1 MNIRHTFYRLS
12 ALLALL
18 LGLAACTKSEE
29 ADYRLPEGEYPVV
42 IRTTGLSAVAT
53 PASRATVDG
62 DWQGVQTVALK
73 MGDAVKEYT
82 VAASDADGYKS
93 ATLSNAADPHYW
105 TSRKPISVSAWWPL
119 DDTDITRMPA
129 VVVAEDQSTLDA
141 FQRSDFISAEE
152 QTVEFDNPTL
162 EFTHRTARVAV
173 ELVPGTVFTDLAG
186 ADVSLTG
193 LDEEGGNPDV
203 IVLRNAEADTYEAL
217 VAPQTVT
224 AGDVFIRMEL
234 ANGVYNYIPQHDVVL
249 EKGKRYFFT
258 VRVNVT
264 GLELVGCSIVGWNDG
279 GGENGI
285 AKDTGYIYD
294 DATHTYTVHNADGLL
309 AWGEAARNDL
319 TLNCTLTA
327 DITLPAVA
335 DGESNW
341 TPVGYYDSGVSVG
354 YTGTFDGGGH
364 TITGLTVDLP
374 GQYYV
379 GLFSVVG
386 KEGTVQHLTLA
397 GAKINGNWYV
407 GGVAGYNYGTLTG
420 CSASGNVKGTGNC
433 VGGVAGDNNSG
444 TIENCHFTSGTVT
457 GTDGYVGGV
466 AGYTYDGTVE
476 NCHFTSG
483 TVSGTGDYVGGVAGR
498 NYGGTVIACY
508 ATGDVSGNERVGG
521 VVGYNSSGTVTACYA
536 TGDVTGTDHVGG
548 VVGYYYGGGT
558 LTACYA
564 TGDVKGNDYV
574 GGVAGYYYGGGTLTA
589 CYWSNNLGTGI
600 GYGSGDVTQVD
611 GTAVTWENAQTGMNE
626 AIDAWNNSHSGN
638 PCNCHYEGA
647 TATTPPTLAT
657 AN

>member
-93 ATLSNAADPHYW
+93 ATLSRENDPFWW

-119 DDTDITRMPA
+119 DDADITRMPA

-162 EFTHRTARVAV
+162 EFTHRTARVTV
-173 ELVPGTVFTDLAG
+173 ELKPGVGLT
-186 ADVSLTG
+186 DVSGATVSLANLST
-193 LDEEGGNPDV
+193 LYGNPAT
-203 IVLRNAEADTYEAL
+203 IDTYPADDTHEAL
-217 VAPQTVT
+217 VLPQSVT
-224 AGDVFIRMEL
+224 AGEPFIVVDLNGGTFNFRPEKEIKL
-234 ANGVYNYIPQHDVVL
+234 AAGNRYTYII
-249 EKGKRYFFT
+249 
-258 VRVNVT
+258 RVNTT
-264 GLELVGCSIVGWNDG
+264 GLTLVGCTIGDWSYGGSEDG
-279 GGENGI
+279 TAEE
-285 AKDTGYIYD
+285 DTGYTYD
-294 DATHTYTVHNADGLL
+294 AATHTYTVHNADGLL
-309 AWGEAARNDL
+309 AWNEAARNDL

-335 DGESNW
+335 DEKSNW

-407 GGVAGYNYGTLTG
+407 GGVAGYIDGGTVET
-420 CSASGNVKGTGNC
+420 
-433 VGGVAGDNNSG
+433 
-444 TIENCHFTSGTVT
+444 CHFTSGKVT
-457 GTDGYVGGV
+457 GTGNGVGGE
-466 AGYTYDGTVE
+466 AGDSEERSTVK

-483 TVSGTGDYVGGVAGR
+483 TVSGNDG
-498 NYGGTVIACY
+498 
-508 ATGDVSGNERVGG
+508 VGG
-521 VVGYNSSGTVTACYA
+521 VVGYNSGTLTDCTASGTVSGNLY
-536 TGDVTGTDHVGG
+536 VGG
-548 VVGYYYGGGT
+548 VVGEN
-558 LTACYA
+558 YA
-564 TGDVKGNDYV
+564 GIV
-574 GGVAGYYYGGGTLTA
+574 TA
-589 CYWSNNLGTGI
+589 CYWRNNLGTGI

>member
-1 MNIRHTFYRLS
+1 M
-12 ALLALL
+12 
-18 LGLAACTKSEE
+18 
-29 ADYRLPEGEYPVV
+29 
-42 IRTTGLSAVAT
+42 
-53 PASRATVDG
+53 
-62 DWQGVQTVALK
+62 QTVTLK

-141 FQRSDFISAEE
+141 FQKSDFISAEE

-173 ELVPGTVFTDLAG
+173 ELKPGVGLT
-186 ADVSLTG
+186 DVSGATVSLANLST
-193 LDEEGGNPDV
+193 LYGNPAT
-203 IVLRNAEADTYEAL
+203 IDTYPADDTHEAL
-217 VAPQTVT
+217 VLPQSVT
-224 AGDVFIRMEL
+224 AGEPFIVVDLNGGTFNFRPEKEIEL
-234 ANGVYNYIPQHDVVL
+234 AAGN
-249 EKGKRYFFT
+249 RYSYT
-258 VRVNVT
+258 IRVNAT
-264 GLELVGCSIVGWNDG
+264 GLTLVGCTIGDWSYGGSEDG
-279 GGENGI
+279 TAEE
-285 AKDTGYIYD
+285 DTGYTYD
-294 DATHTYTVHNADGLL
+294 AATHTYTVHNADGLL
-309 AWGEAARNDL
+309 AWNEAARNDL

-335 DGESNW
+335 DEKSNW

-374 GQYYV
+374 GQSYV

-386 KEGTVQHLTLA
+386 NEGTVPHLTLA

-483 TVSGTGDYVGGVAGR
+483 TVSGNDG
-498 NYGGTVIACY
+498 
-508 ATGDVSGNERVGG
+508 VGG

-536 TGDVTGTDHVGG
+536 TGDVTGTSSVGG
-548 VVGYYYGGGT
+548 VVGEN
-558 LTACYA
+558 YA
-564 TGDVKGNDYV
+564 GIV
-574 GGVAGYYYGGGTLTA
+574 TA
-589 CYWSNNLGTGI
+589 CYWRNNLGTGI